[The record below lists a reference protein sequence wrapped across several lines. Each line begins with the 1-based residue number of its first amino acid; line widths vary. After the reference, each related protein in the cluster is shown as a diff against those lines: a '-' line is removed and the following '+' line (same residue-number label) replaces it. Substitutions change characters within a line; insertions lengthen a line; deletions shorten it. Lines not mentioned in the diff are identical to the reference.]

1 MKKILFFIICV
12 TLFGCS
18 KDFNDIENYYDSRIK
33 INFYINGFTGMR
45 HGVWVYLSEK
55 DMLDDNWHTQ
65 IALFDS
71 SSTISIP
78 KDIDGFWIKCM
89 KMERD
94 FTYEKVQQF
103 KLPSHKDDILPTYRL
118 NLVADVR
125 KTCFQIN
132 RIIMQSYSVPSKK
145 IVGGSLYSGYIVD
158 EWDDNLADDLS
169 SSKPDI
175 YVTIEDIYKSSVFGY
190 VDYPYI
196 DALIFEPINVVVD
209 KDSYFKVKLMDYDFN
224 VSSDD
229 FIDSCTVAFP
239 TFPNDYYYPVK
250 KLHYRNFLIEIDWL

>member
-78 KDIDGFWIKCM
+78 KDIDGFG
-89 KMERD
+89 
-94 FTYEKVQQF
+94 
-103 KLPSHKDDILPTYRL
+103 L
-118 NLVADVR
+118 NV
-125 KTCFQIN
+125 
-132 RIIMQSYSVPSKK
+132 
-145 IVGGSLYSGYIVD
+145 
-158 EWDDNLADDLS
+158 
-169 SSKPDI
+169 
-175 YVTIEDIYKSSVFGY
+175 
-190 VDYPYI
+190 
-196 DALIFEPINVVVD
+196 
-209 KDSYFKVKLMDYDFN
+209 
-224 VSSDD
+224 
-229 FIDSCTVAFP
+229 
-239 TFPNDYYYPVK
+239 
-250 KLHYRNFLIEIDWL
+250 